1 MHYSRSFSDLL
12 TYDVKQLSQHY
23 LHSPFEKHSLC
34 SDWLVKTAKIRKIT
48 PRRFFVT
55 ILTPWKFCT
64 WKCHTVHI
72 DVHVYF
78 FAVNLVLVGLSEIF
92 SSVFEAIKKLP
103 VSNCSKTYAELYL
116 KELARAL
123 FADTYWNVFLNSL
136 GPYVQMCCFFVIFYF
151 DNVFKSSFFSHF
163 FVVVYTQDFFLMF
176 ESK

>member
-1 MHYSRSFSDLL
+1 MSRMGWVVSFSSSDALFKKLFRFADLTIESTLL
-12 TYDVKQLSQHY
+12 TLPFRKTLS
-23 LHSPFEKHSLC
+23 
-34 SDWLVKTAKIRKIT
+34 
-48 PRRFFVT
+48 
-55 ILTPWKFCT
+55 WKFCT

-136 GPYVQMCCFFVIFYF
+136 GPYVQMCCFLLFFILITF
-151 DNVFKSSFFSHF
+151 SSLVSFHIS
-163 FVVVYTQDFFLMF
+163 LL
-176 ESK
+176 

>member
-1 MHYSRSFSDLL
+1 MLSSKMFFLNVSHGMGIIIIMTWSRAWSWAW
-12 TYDVKQLSQHY
+12 TWKYR
-23 LHSPFEKHSLC
+23 
-34 SDWLVKTAKIRKIT
+34 T
-48 PRRFFVT
+48 
-55 ILTPWKFCT
+55 WKFCT

-136 GPYVQMCCFFVIFYF
+136 GPYVQMCCFLLFFILITF
-151 DNVFKSSFFSHF
+151 SSLVSFHIS
-163 FVVVYTQDFFLMF
+163 LL
-176 ESK
+176 

>member
-1 MHYSRSFSDLL
+1 MLSSKMFFLNVSHGMGIIIIMTWSRAWSWAW
-12 TYDVKQLSQHY
+12 TWKYR
-23 LHSPFEKHSLC
+23 
-34 SDWLVKTAKIRKIT
+34 T
-48 PRRFFVT
+48 
-55 ILTPWKFCT
+55 WKFCT

-72 DVHVYF
+72 DEHVYF

-151 DNVFKSSFFSHF
+151 DNVFKSRFFSHF

>member
-1 MHYSRSFSDLL
+1 MFFLNVSHGMGIIIIMTWSRAWSWAW
-12 TYDVKQLSQHY
+12 TWKYR
-23 LHSPFEKHSLC
+23 
-34 SDWLVKTAKIRKIT
+34 T
-48 PRRFFVT
+48 
-55 ILTPWKFCT
+55 WKFCT

-123 FADTYWNVFLNSL
+123 FADTYILPALNNRAIEQIPWKASFIIEIVTNFPKFTLFLSL
-136 GPYVQMCCFFVIFYF
+136 GLWKI
-151 DNVFKSSFFSHF
+151 
-163 FVVVYTQDFFLMF
+163 
-176 ESK
+176 

>member
-1 MHYSRSFSDLL
+1 MLSSKMFFLNVSHGMGIIIIMTWSRAWSWAWTLKYR
-12 TYDVKQLSQHY
+12 T
-23 LHSPFEKHSLC
+23 
-34 SDWLVKTAKIRKIT
+34 
-48 PRRFFVT
+48 
-55 ILTPWKFCT
+55 WKFCT

-136 GPYVQMCCFFVIFYF
+136 GPYVQMCCFLLFFILITF
-151 DNVFKSSFFSHF
+151 SSLVSFHIS
-163 FVVVYTQDFFLMF
+163 LL
-176 ESK
+176 